1 MTPQS
6 SVRNISVVDAEGL
19 PECDLVRPLDAS
31 RIRPLARLLSRVLR
45 DEPHFSYM
53 VPDPGDRRRILS
65 WFFNSV
71 AIPTSLVHGEV
82 YTTTDTDAGVLWI
95 RPESQVTF
103 KRMLRTAMS
112 AMTVR
117 VDPSAFKRCL
127 NVGRQLE
134 KVVRQLAREP
144 HWYLVSFGVE
154 PSKSIEVTGRALL
167 EPMLFRA
174 DLEERPCY
182 VESFHEG
189 NLRFYESL
197 GFRIEGA
204 GDISRNGPSFW
215 AMIRAPQSAR
225 RPPDDRIADCSI
237 S

>member
-1 MTPQS
+1 MTPQLNVGNTS
-6 SVRNISVVDAEGL
+6 LVDAEGL
-19 PECDLVRPLDAS
+19 PERDLVRPLDAS
-31 RIRPLARLLSRVLR
+31 GIRPLARLLSRVLR
-45 DEPHFSYM
+45 DEPHFSYL
-53 VPDPGDRRRILS
+53 VPDPPERRRILS

-82 YTTTDTDAGVLWI
+82 YTTTDLKGGVLWI
-95 RPESQVTF
+95 RPGSAGTF
-103 KRMLRTAMS
+103 KRMLRAAVPAMS
-112 AMTVR
+112 H
-117 VDPSAFKRCL
+117 
-127 NVGRQLE
+127 VGRQME
-134 KVVRQLAREP
+134 KVSFELARQP
-144 HWYLVSFGVE
+144 HWYLVSLGVE
-154 PSKSIEVTGRALL
+154 PSKNLEVTGRALL
-167 EPMLFRA
+167 EPVLFRA

-204 GDISRNGPSFW
+204 GNISRDGPNFW
-215 AMIRAPQSAR
+215 AMIRAPQSAG

>member
-1 MTPQS
+1 MTPQLNVGNTS
-6 SVRNISVVDAEGL
+6 LVDAEGL

-31 RIRPLARLLSRVLR
+31 RIRSLAGLLSRVLR
-45 DEPHFSYM
+45 DEPHFRYM
-53 VPDPGDRRRILS
+53 VPDPHERRRILS

-71 AIPTSLVHGEV
+71 AIPTSLFHGEV
-82 YTTTDTDAGVLWI
+82 YTTADLQAGVLWI
-95 RPESQVTF
+95 RPESAGTF
-103 KRMLRTAMS
+103 QRMLCTAVPAMS
-112 AMTVR
+112 H
-117 VDPSAFKRCL
+117 
-127 NVGRQLE
+127 VGRQME
-134 KVVRQLAREP
+134 NVFFQLARQP
-144 HWYLVSFGVE
+144 HWYLVSLGVE
-154 PSKSIEVTGRALL
+154 PSKNLEVTGRALL
-167 EPMLFRA
+167 EPVLFRA

-204 GDISRNGPSFW
+204 GNISSNGPNFW
-215 AMIRAPQSAR
+215 AMIRAPQSAG